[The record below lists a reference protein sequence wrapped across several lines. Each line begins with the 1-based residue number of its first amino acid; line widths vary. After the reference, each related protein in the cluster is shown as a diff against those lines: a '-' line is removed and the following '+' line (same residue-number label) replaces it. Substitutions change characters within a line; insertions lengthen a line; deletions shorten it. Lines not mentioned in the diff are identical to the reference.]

1 MKWLVLCRTLY
12 SASCGLS
19 DNGVRRHRMESA
31 QQAHTYYLYVQRILY
46 ENKLWSDEWKIMTSR
61 GRKPNRGKCMLI
73 LFFNYTYMLLS
84 LNGVFTHI
92 RAFLFIYG
100 YRSCEHMW
108 QCGQYWWVLQQLLL
122 HSRDRAKKSVWGG
135 HPLLA
140 ICENRLIHMT
150 SQTTCAHSSL
160 QNFAKLH
167 NFLTLESVII
177 CLGDSNCSS
186 NECML

>member
-1 MKWLVLCRTLY
+1 
-12 SASCGLS
+12 
-19 DNGVRRHRMESA
+19 MESEGTVWSRRSR
-31 QQAHTYYLYVQRILY
+31 HTRTICKHLDAIQRILY

-73 LFFNYTYMLLS
+73 LFFNYTYMLFS

-100 YRSCEHMW
+100 YWSCEHMW

-122 HSRDRAKKSVWGG
+122 HSRDRAKKSVWGS

-150 SQTTCAHSSL
+150 SQTACAHSSL